1 MGVSPSAFTT
11 NGTPPRAG
19 WIRANATPDYSKR
32 GLPKRLVPLTPQQL
46 HNAYRHSLDE
56 SIPFKCDLI
65 ERLVPIILQDSPD
78 FFN

>member
-1 MGVSPSAFTT
+1 M
-11 NGTPPRAG
+11 
-19 WIRANATPDYSKR
+19 
-32 GLPKRLVPLTPQQL
+32 PKRLVPLTPQQL